1 MGREEGKGVR
11 TLPPWKLFSNL
22 INSNIKIKFTE
33 NIPRKTL
40 LPLRHMRF
48 IIYTAGI
55 CNSENKTSAIYLPT
69 WLILIIVYID
79 SRTKNNVPNA
89 FPFDFGFDEYFPAD
103 SEQVIG
109 NGGTCTVET
118 VNTGYMYYFLV
129 SCKKKMLKQ
138 VDVII
143 FQDVIILFVFI
154 ISIVQINSHSYHL
167 FETII
172 S

>member
-1 MGREEGKGVR
+1 MRRNTYIWSLSLSADLELFSRRGLWDNLHVVFGRGGLLSMNLVSCGEGGGQGGQDPAPLKI
-11 TLPPWKLFSNL
+11 SNL

-48 IIYTAGI
+48 IIYTSCI
-55 CNSENKTSAIYLPT
+55 CTSENKTSAIYLPT

-79 SRTKNNVPNA
+79 SRTKNNIPNA

-118 VNTGYMYYFLV
+118 VNTG
-129 SCKKKMLKQ
+129 
-138 VDVII
+138 
-143 FQDVIILFVFI
+143 
-154 ISIVQINSHSYHL
+154 
-167 FETII
+167 
-172 S
+172 

>member
-1 MGREEGKGVR
+1 MRRNTYIWSLSLSADLELFSRRGLWDNLHVVFGRGGLLSMNLNLVSCGEGGGQGVR

-33 NIPRKTL
+33 NIPRKTP

-48 IIYTAGI
+48 IIYTSCI

-79 SRTKNNVPNA
+79 SRTKNNIPNA

-118 VNTGYMYYFLV
+118 VSTG
-129 SCKKKMLKQ
+129 
-138 VDVII
+138 
-143 FQDVIILFVFI
+143 
-154 ISIVQINSHSYHL
+154 
-167 FETII
+167 
-172 S
+172 